1 MFSAVLRILFIKM
14 PLLMPIS
21 AVMVTDGVLDTTHS
35 VFSKVLLLDLTTP
48 RGRANGLRVYCVPA
62 RPLAAENQLTLNT

>member
-1 MFSAVLRILFIKM
+1 MRILFIKM

-35 VFSKVLLLDLTTP
+35 VFSKVLPLDLTTP
-48 RGRANGLRVYCVPA
+48 STCSELRCPPTPA
-62 RPLAAENQLTLNT
+62 SVVRQLLADVMSPPLGA